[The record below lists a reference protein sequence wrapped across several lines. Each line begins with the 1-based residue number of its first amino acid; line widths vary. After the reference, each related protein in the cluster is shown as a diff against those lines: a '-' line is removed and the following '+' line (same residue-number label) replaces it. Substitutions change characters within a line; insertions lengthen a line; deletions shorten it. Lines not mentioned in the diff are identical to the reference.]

1 MERKIFALLA
11 RLGGLGLINPATCS
25 DRFFQSS
32 TRLTT
37 PLVDLIVSQQLSGG
51 PNLETTLSTKKEI
64 RQLARLS
71 AIQQAS
77 DLDEVM
83 NPHQKR
89 LITLGKEKGSST
101 WLTSLPIEEHGF
113 HLHKGEFRD
122 ALCLRY
128 GWSIPNTPQSCIC
141 ENKFEVDHALC
152 CKRGGFMIHRHNAL
166 RDFTASLL
174 TEVCH
179 NMTIEPKLQPLDGE
193 SFQYRSAN
201 TDPEARLDVRARGFW
216 NRGQDAYFDIR
227 VFNPN
232 APSYRSQDLHHLY
245 RRHEQE
251 KKREY
256 NQRVLEVEDGVF
268 TPLVFST
275 SGGMGKESTVFYK
288 RLADSLSRKRDK
300 PYSVT
305 MGWL

>member
-1 MERKIFALLA
+1 
-11 RLGGLGLINPATCS
+11 
-25 DRFFQSS
+25 
-32 TRLTT
+32 
-37 PLVDLIVSQQLSGG
+37 
-51 PNLETTLSTKKEI
+51 
-64 RQLARLS
+64 
-71 AIQQAS
+71 
-77 DLDEVM
+77 
-83 NPHQKR
+83 
-89 LITLGKEKGSST
+89 
-101 WLTSLPIEEHGF
+101 
-113 HLHKGEFRD
+113 
-122 ALCLRY
+122 
-128 GWSIPNTPQSCIC
+128 
-141 ENKFEVDHALC
+141 
-152 CKRGGFMIHRHNAL
+152 MIHRHNEL

-179 NMTIEPKLQPLDGE
+179 NVAIEPKLQPLDGE
-193 SFQYRSAN
+193 TFQYRSAN
-201 TDPEARLDVRARGFW
+201 TDSEARLDVRARGFW

-305 MGWL
+305 MGWLRCCLNFALLRSAILCIRGSRSSRHYPLQESNITLATLEGRVASETD